1 MRKSVGGR
9 VLPPLGPTPKDI
21 WVFFV
26 RRKLAA
32 LCSIFV
38 AECLTVSAFAVEVT
52 QPADAAHGYPGV
64 YDINGKKLAELD
76 ASAESLHNVRLG
88 PLPSLLWTSPN
99 SLQL

>member
-1 MRKSVGGR
+1 M
-9 VLPPLGPTPKDI
+9 LLPLGPTPKDI
-21 WVFFV
+21 WVFV

-32 LCSIFV
+32 LYSIFV
-38 AECLTVSAFAVEVT
+38 AECLTVSAFAVEVA

-64 YDINGKKLAELD
+64 YDINGKELAELD